1 MTVAF
6 SALTGKPSRHSEKSS
21 TRVSKALVT
30 WYARFEIV
38 LGRALCD
45 RQWCTEHPGLR
56 SANVSGVMPTGLSDR
71 SDGVQ
76 RVVLPADLS
85 SVPAARSLIRTD
97 LVARG
102 VWDEVVDNTLLVVTE
117 LVSNAVTHAGPVV
130 HGHENGIMMVWTVE
144 NGL

>member
-1 MTVAF
+1 
-6 SALTGKPSRHSEKSS
+6 
-21 TRVSKALVT
+21 
-30 WYARFEIV
+30 
-38 LGRALCD
+38 
-45 RQWCTEHPGLR
+45 
-56 SANVSGVMPTGLSDR
+56 MPTGLSDR

-130 HGHENGIMMVWTVE
+130 HGHEHGIMMVWTVE
-144 NGL
+144 NGLVLVDVVDGGGRSVPERTSAAPLDAGGRGLSIVDAIAQDWSVSAESGQVTVRAVVGS